1 VRAVLDMRGLI
12 DQCVQCVASSLPRTW
27 DACGN
32 MGSPAILS
40 AERLEYSTSNAR
52 QQGLSQADLMTAHA
66 HTQGGGSSMP
76 NQCHDAA
83 LPCSTG
89 HTRLIQTQSL

>member
-1 VRAVLDMRGLI
+1 MERSSPVRAVLDMRGLI

-66 HTQGGGSSMP
+66 HTQGGGVACPISVMTR
-76 NQCHDAA
+76 HYRAA
-83 LPCSTG
+83 RVTPG
-89 HTRLIQTQSL
+89 